1 MNRLLLLALTAG
13 LLSPVQAGI
22 PEAKKAWME
31 IDLKPGNWRVNT
43 SEAKA
48 SGSSITVGT
57 SRQQEKDENADG
69 YWLMSWSG
77 KTKVNCKTFKQTI
90 TVKGRSLL
98 AFGTTSKIEPNHI
111 GYILADNLCYL
122 TGVEGYTP
130 NPNPPEWVVRT
141 VKTIKSKPIN
151 KSKTGNIDCNSSVYR
166 NRPQCFDY

>member
-1 MNRLLLLALTAG
+1 MNRFFLFALTFWIVLPA
-13 LLSPVQAGI
+13 QAGI
-22 PEAKKAWME
+22 PEAKKAWMK

-90 TVKGRSLL
+90 TVKGRSLV
-98 AFGTTSKIEPNHI
+98 AFGQTSKIEPNHI

-130 NPNPPEWVVRT
+130 NPNPPEWVIRT
-141 VKTIKSKPIN
+141 VKTIKSKPIKKSQAGINCDSTVWRN
-151 KSKTGNIDCNSSVYR
+151 KPECM
-166 NRPQCFDY
+166 DY